1 MRHSS
6 HHVPLIGAHVS
17 IAGGVHLALEEANS
31 IKAST
36 MQIFTANQKRWE
48 TNPISEDEL
57 SLWKNCLEQLGIKK
71 IMSHDSYLINLGS
84 PKEDILH
91 KSHRAFS
98 NELYRCHQLELDFLN
113 FHPGAYT
120 DGSLEQCL
128 EQIIKSLKSLK
139 PQIDKGKTRLLF
151 ETTAGQGTCVGH
163 NFEQIGYLI
172 SHLKDQIPIGVCID
186 TCHIFAAGYDIT
198 TYEGWDQTLK
208 EFNHHI
214 GLHHLYA
221 LHVNDS
227 MKPLGSR
234 KDRHA
239 NLGEG
244 EIGIECFQAIMQHP
258 HLKDIPKYLET
269 PGGMECWKK
278 EIALLKKYYENEG

>member
-1 MRHSS
+1 MTHK
-6 HHVPLIGAHVS
+6 HHTPLVGAHFS
-17 IAGGVHLALEEANS
+17 ISGGVHNAIAEGISVGAT
-31 IKAST
+31 T

-48 TNPISEDEL
+48 TKPISEKEL
-57 SLWKNCLEQLGIKK
+57 ILWQEALEKSNISKV
-71 IMSHDSYLINLGS
+71 MSHDSYLINLGS
-84 PKEDILH
+84 PNEEILE
-91 KSHRAFS
+91 KSHKAFS
-98 NELYRCHQLELDFLN
+98 NELDRCHQLDITFLN

-120 DGSLEQCL
+120 DGSEQQCL
-128 EQIIKSLKSLK
+128 DQIVKSIKKMEHKIL
-139 PQIDKGKTRLLF
+139 KGKTRLLI

-163 NFEQIGYLI
+163 RFEQIGYIL
-172 SHLKDQIPIGVCID
+172 SHLKNTVPIGVCID

-198 TYEGWDQTLK
+198 TATGWDQTLK
-208 EFNHHI
+208 DFQHHI
-214 GLHHLYA
+214 GLNHLYA

-244 EIGIECFQAIMQHP
+244 EIGIESFKVLMTNP

-269 PGGMECWKK
+269 PGGLDCWKK
-278 EIALLKKYYENEG
+278 EIALLNKYYKTEE